1 MNPETIVQLVP
12 APGWR
17 VRIDSPS
24 VSFKDIVCF
33 ALTSENRVV
42 PLIVGDTG
50 DSIVELKSSDAGGFS
65 IISPADWEQLDRA
78 SALQNREYRRLGR
91 LR

>member
-1 MNPETIVQLVP
+1 MNPERIIQLIP
-12 APGWR
+12 AVGWR

-42 PLIVGDTG
+42 PLGVGDTG
-50 DSIVELKSSDAGGFS
+50 DTIVELKSSDAGGFS
-65 IISPADWEQLDRA
+65 IISPADGEQLERA
-78 SALQNREYRRLGR
+78 SALQNGEYGR
-91 LR
+91 FR